1 MISSMQL
8 ISRVAGDFFIGAH
21 ALTCADRLLTR
32 DMRLYR
38 TYFSGLRLN
47 D

>member
-1 MISSMQL
+1 MQL
-8 ISRVAGDFFIGAH
+8 ISRVAGDFIIGAH
-21 ALTCADRLLTR
+21 ALTYADRLLAR

-38 TYFSGLRLN
+38 TYFPGLRLN